1 MEKKADFWFGV
12 YWGRSFLSLLME
24 LWSLIVLVVFF
35 VLAFINEREWNFFL
49 ACWWIPMVALFTDMV
64 PLLMVGLERGWSVW
78 WCYSVVWT
86 TFVKHHFSL
95 VTRWGSLHDSVFWEQ
110 PEINDLRWY
119 LSRKSMFRSVKFLE
133 RRGFFFGAH
142 WSTTF
147 VEDLI
152 FLLHVLYLGHAFVI

>member
-1 MEKKADFWFGV
+1 MEKKVDFWFGV
-12 YWGRSFLSLLME
+12 YWGHSFLSLLIV

-110 PEINDLRWY
+110 PEIMIYGDIFQENLCLEVWNSSWEEDSFLVHTGQRLLWRTWC
-119 LSRKSMFRSVKFLE
+119 SKST
-133 RRGFFFGAH
+133 FF
-142 WSTTF
+142 
-147 VEDLI
+147 I
-152 FLLHVLYLGHAFVI
+152 